1 MISFSGPAFRPS
13 PAAPRPDLLRDE
25 RLSEIFA
32 TTVARTPDATAMVFA
47 DQRLTYAELDRRANR
62 VANALRARGIGR
74 GAFVGLWLS
83 RSADLHVALLGILKS
98 GAAYIP
104 FDFDA
109 PTDRV
114 AACMADCAG
123 RAIIVDGATVSR
135 ADGLS
140 APVLPIGRLLAED
153 LPDTSPDSR
162 ADGAGPD
169 DAAYAIYTSGST
181 GKPKAVVISH
191 RNICHYLRAANEV
204 YGITAADV
212 AFQGASVAFD
222 LSLEEIFIPYMVG
235 ATLWVAGRETLQQ
248 ADRLC
253 DVLEAAGITVLDT
266 VPTLLTLLPRDV
278 ASLRVIILGGEACP
292 PPVVERWCR
301 PGRRVFNSYGPT
313 EATVVATIDELAPGR
328 KVTIGRP
335 IP

>member
-1 MISFSGPAFRPS
+1 MTLLSGLAS
-13 PAAPRPDLLRDE
+13 TQTAAAPRPDLLRDE
-25 RLSEIFA
+25 RLGEIFA
-32 TTVARTPDATAMVFA
+32 ATVARSPDAPAIVFA
-47 DQRLTYAELDRRANR
+47 GETLSYAELDRRANR

-74 GAFVGLWLS
+74 GTFVGLWLS
-83 RSADLHVALLGILKS
+83 RSAELHVALLGILKS

-109 PTDRV
+109 PPERV

-123 RAIIVDGATVSR
+123 AAIIVDGATVAR

-140 APVLPIGRLLAED
+140 APTLPVGRLLTENVSD
-153 LPDTSPDSR
+153 QQPDPR
-162 ADGAGPD
+162 ADGATPD
-169 DAAYAIYTSGST
+169 DPAYAIYTSGST

-191 RNICHYLRAANEV
+191 RNICHYLRAANDI
-204 YGITAADV
+204 YGIAAADT
-212 AFQGASVAFD
+212 AFQACSVAFD

-235 ATLWVAGRETLQQ
+235 ARLWVASRETLQQ
-248 ADRLC
+248 ADTLC
-253 DVLEAAGITVLDT
+253 DVLEQAGITVLDT

-278 ASLRVIILGGEACP
+278 ATLRVIILGGEACP

-313 EATVVATIDELAPGR
+313 ETT
-328 KVTIGRP
+328 
-335 IP
+335 